1 NRAAWGSPGHH
12 ARATSSTTP
21 SPPWWEQPRRDC
33 TSSCCAPA
41 SSPQMPRPRRL
52 LRCLQLPHRLLL
64 RLLLLRLLL
73 LCLLLPRLLLQRL
86 PSTALL
92 PTMRHGLASMLL
104 EPPWSP
110 RAKTPPHGPLRRPF
124 RR

>member
-1 NRAAWGSPGHH
+1 
-12 ARATSSTTP
+12 
-21 SPPWWEQPRRDC
+21 PWWEQPRRDC

-41 SSPQMPRPRRL
+41 SSSQMPRPRRSVPFL
-52 LRCLQLPHRLLL
+52 PLPHRLLL

-73 LCLLLPRLLLQRL
+73 PRLLLQRL
-86 PSTALL
+86 PSTVLL